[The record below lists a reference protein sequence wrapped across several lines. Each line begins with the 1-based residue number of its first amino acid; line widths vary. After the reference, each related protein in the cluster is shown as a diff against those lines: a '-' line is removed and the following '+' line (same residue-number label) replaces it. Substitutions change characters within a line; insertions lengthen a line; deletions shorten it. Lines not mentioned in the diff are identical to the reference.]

1 MLHSSRGFLFETKA
15 SCCAAKS
22 LNANAKVG
30 CGTIRRLDFLEA
42 PLQEG
47 DVRACRAGRAEDGLN
62 MRWSRCEHGV
72 RLGPELEG
80 LGSQESHV
88 GGSEID
94 NIRRLETSEM
104 VSRLADRRRC
114 GRRSSDLRKL
124 ALSFGKVSSVSLP
137 HIALVWRRDWNRQN
151 WI

>member
-1 MLHSSRGFLFETKA
+1 MRAPGVNGDLAQERKA
-15 SCCAAKS
+15 VEQVMDEVIIVPCN
-22 LNANAKVG
+22 L
-30 CGTIRRLDFLEA
+30 LEA

-72 RLGPELEG
+72 RLGSELEG
-80 LGSQESHV
+80 LGPQKSHV

-124 ALSFGKVSSVSLP
+124 ALSFGEVSSVSLP